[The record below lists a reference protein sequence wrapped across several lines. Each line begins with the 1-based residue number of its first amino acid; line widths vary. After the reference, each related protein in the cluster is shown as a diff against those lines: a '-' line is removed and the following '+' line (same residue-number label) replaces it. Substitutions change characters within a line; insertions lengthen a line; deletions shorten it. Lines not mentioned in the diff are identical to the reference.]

1 MSTAVVE
8 ATGLVKTFGR
18 GRAQVRA
25 LQSLTILL
33 APGEL
38 TLLMGPSGSGKTTL
52 LSILGCML
60 TPDAGTVRIC
70 GVSAER
76 AGPEERAHIR
86 RKHIGFVF
94 QAYHLFPR
102 LTALQNVQLALDVR
116 GERGGKVRAKCRE
129 LLERLGLS
137 DRMNSFPSQMSGGEQ
152 QRVAIARA
160 LASDPAV
167 VLADEPTAALDT
179 DNGRGILSIFAGIA
193 RERGAAVL
201 VVTHD
206 ARAVPF
212 AQRIL
217 AIEDGALREE
227 AGLSDVVAF
236 PHRQGAPG
244 AHGRELR
251 IAAKFKAEG
260 D

>member
-1 MSTAVVE
+1 MSGAVVE
-8 ATGLVKTFGR
+8 ASGLVKTFGR

-25 LQSLTILL
+25 LQSLSISLE
-33 APGEL
+33 PGEL

-60 TPDAGTVRIC
+60 TPDAGTLRIS
-70 GVSAER
+70 GVPAER
-76 AGPEERAHIR
+76 AGPEERADIR
-86 RKHIGFVF
+86 RKHIGFIF
-94 QAYHLFPR
+94 QAYNLFPT
-102 LTALQNVQLALDVR
+102 LTALQNVQLALDIR
-116 GERGGKVRAKCRE
+116 GERGSKARAKCQE
-129 LLERLGLS
+129 LLEQLGLS
-137 DRMNSFPSQMSGGEQ
+137 DRLKSYPKQMSGGEQ

-160 LASDPAV
+160 LAADPVV
-167 VLADEPTAALDT
+167 VLADEPTAALDS
-179 DNGRGILSIFAGIA
+179 DNGRAILSIFTSIG

-217 AIEDGALREE
+217 TIEDGALREE
-227 AGLSDVVAF
+227 AAYPDVVAF
-236 PHRQGAPG
+236 PHRPAVPG
-244 AHGRELR
+244 LQGRELGLT
-251 IAAKFKAEG
+251 AKSKAEG

>member
-1 MSTAVVE
+1 MSGAVLE

-25 LQSLTILL
+25 LQSLSISL

-70 GVSAER
+70 GVAAER
-76 AGPEERAHIR
+76 AGPEELAEIR
-86 RKHIGFVF
+86 RKYIGFVF
-94 QAYHLFPR
+94 QSYHLFPA
-102 LTALQNVQLALDVR
+102 LTALQNVQLALDIR
-116 GERGGKVRAKCRE
+116 GERGEEGRAKCRE
-129 LLERLGLS
+129 LLAQLGLS
-137 DRMNSFPSQMSGGEQ
+137 DRLYSYPKQMSGGEQ
-152 QRVAIARA
+152 QRVAVARA
-160 LASDPAV
+160 LAADPAV
-167 VLADEPTAALDT
+167 VLADEPTASLDS
-179 DNGRGILSIFAGIA
+179 DNGRAILSIFASIA

-217 AIEDGALREE
+217 TIEDGALREE
-227 AGLSDVVAF
+227 ADFYDVVAF
-236 PHRQGAPG
+236 PHRLALPG
-244 AHGRELR
+244 LR
-251 IAAKFKAEG
+251 GHEIGLAAKLRAEG